1 MNKFI
6 LTVVI
11 WLIAIASNAQVNQPR
26 IGAYYFDGW
35 KKLKGNPHLTSL
47 LINEFSER
55 EPKWGWV
62 TSTQKNVDNQIIA
75 ASEAGLSFFSF
86 CWYYNKKYPVDTS
99 NRALSYFNKSK
110 VNAKLEFCLMVANHE
125 GYEIGP
131 AEWPIVCDEW
141 IKQFKSAKYLKVDG
155 KPLIIFF
162 SVGSLAKKF
171 KTTENIKEAFKVLR
185 ERAIG
190 QGLAGVTIAACVGN
204 SKKEIRLA
212 TESTFD
218 NITGYNY
225 HGYGFL
231 DRQKDVAKVPIAKMQ
246 LVEKGLWSTLSN
258 MSELPYIPVSTL
270 NWDPRPWK
278 VVGSAK
284 VVPYFSGF
292 SSKSVYRS
300 VTNCVEWM
308 NLNVDKTTKEKIAIL
323 YAWNEYGEGAYLTP
337 SKTGGNVLIGVK
349 KALSKK

>member
-1 MNKFI
+1 MNKFLCTIVI
-6 LTVVI
+6 LLCACT
-11 WLIAIASNAQVNQPR
+11 SNAQVSQPK

-47 LINEFSER
+47 LVNQYAER

-75 ASEAGLSFFSF
+75 AADAGLNFFSF
-86 CWYYNKKYPVDTS
+86 CWYYNKKYSVDSS
-99 NRALSYFNKSK
+99 NRALGYFNKSK
-110 VNAKLEFCLMVANHE
+110 VNAKLDFCLMIANHE

-131 AEWPIVCDEW
+131 NEWSIVCDEW
-141 IKQFKSAKYLKVDG
+141 IKQFKSKKYLTVNG

-162 SVGSLAKKF
+162 SVSSLIKKF
-171 KTTENIKEAFKVLR
+171 KTSENVKDAFKVFR
-185 ERAIG
+185 DRAKA

-204 SKKEIRLA
+204 SRKEIRLA

-218 NITGYNY
+218 NLTGYNY

-231 DRQKDVAKVPIAKMQ
+231 DRQKGVAKVSLDKMQ
-246 LVEKGLWSTLSN
+246 NVEKGLWTTISN
-258 MSELPYIPVSTL
+258 MSDLPYIPVPTL

-278 VVGSAK
+278 VANSTK
-284 VVPYFSGF
+284 VIPYFSGF
-292 SSKSVYRS
+292 SSNSVYKS

-308 NLNVDKTTKEKIAIL
+308 NLNPRKITKEKIAIL

-337 SKTGGNVLIGVK
+337 SKKGANVLEGVK
-349 KALSKK
+349 KALK